1 MAKSVP
7 AAANKPLQGYNSA
20 GDAGKSGGPPP
31 RLSSADRG
39 IDYSNAGGRGGTPTG
54 QYRQL
59 ASLKDSQ
66 NMGTP
71 SPSSQILCFGDF
83 PEILRF

>member
-54 QYRQL
+54 QYR
-59 ASLKDSQ
+59 
-66 NMGTP
+66 
-71 SPSSQILCFGDF
+71 
-83 PEILRF
+83 